1 MAASID
7 PSGSPPRPDD
17 TEPSSAAPVICVLYS
32 PPAPFPLS
40 PHFPF
45 PPSLLVTPRGANIS
59 LTLSSPRSC
68 GSFPGRSPAHL
79 AAARALGRAF
89 AARGV
94 RLVYGGGTVGVMG
107 ELARTLVAL
116 TGPRAVHGVI
126 PAPLVRHE
134 RRLNATAGAASP
146 AKNNDEH
153 NSSAKDIPGDP
164 SARQGGDDAAQAALQ
179 GTSAAGAGPRDG
191 QPAAAQASAEDD
203 GVVGPEHEA
212 TFGRTTVVADMHARK
227 ALMAREVLAGGPGSG
242 FAALSGGYGTL
253 EELMEIATW
262 NVLGI
267 HARGVCVFNVEG
279 YWDGLLG
286 WVRGAVDAG
295 FVAPGNAGVIVEAR
309 SADEVVDRLRE
320 YEVAR
325 GRLGLDWSQ
334 K

>member
-1 MAASID
+1 M
-7 PSGSPPRPDD
+7 R
-17 TEPSSAAPVICVLYS
+17 
-32 PPAPFPLS
+32 
-40 PHFPF
+40 
-45 PPSLLVTPRGANIS
+45 PPSLLPALFTP
-59 LTLSSPRSC
+59 SPFKTHLPNPTKPRFHSC
-68 GSFPGRSPAHL
+68 GSLPGRSPAHL

-89 AARGV
+89 HARGV
-94 RLVYGGGTVGVMG
+94 RLVYGGGTVGIMG

-116 TGPRAVHGVI
+116 AGPDAVHGVI

-134 RRLNATAGAASP
+134 RRLNATPAGGGP
-146 AKNNDEH
+146 EE
-153 NSSAKDIPGDP
+153 IPGTP
-164 SARQGGDDAAQAALQ
+164 SALEGGDDAAQAALW
-179 GTSAAGAGPRDG
+179 GAEATKALQLDG
-191 QPAAAQASAEDD
+191 QAAATQEENIKQD

-253 EELMEIATW
+253 EELMEIVTW

-295 FVAPGNAGVIVEAR
+295 FVAEGNAGVIVEAR
-309 SADEVVDRLRE
+309 TAEEVVDKLRE
-320 YEVAR
+320 YEVAH

-334 K
+334 R